1 MFRVRVSSAFRLFV
15 AGSLLLLI
23 AVPSAA
29 QPSPPTD
36 LAAIEKALLRIA
48 DILDQQSRQTHATLL
63 LSRLE
68 IENRDLR
75 SLDDAVAS
83 NRSSLRQ
90 ARLEEQ
96 RQVEHLERVRDFVDQ
111 DSVPEEERLQARR
124 QLEIDEAQLESL
136 QANRSDL
143 EQRVIELENEAYDA
157 ALRRDALRAQV
168 DEVLGVDQRGPR

>member
-96 RQVEHLERVRDFVDQ
+96 RQVEHLERVRD
-111 DSVPEEERLQARR
+111 SVPEEERLQARR